1 MKKLFVYSI
10 FLFSFVSCTNS
21 SNSDSNSTISGSNP
35 SPEGLAKE
43 CCDCYQEMKSI
54 QNDSKRANKLDEC
67 MILTRTNLSKLNQL
81 GIDNDWNSEQVKD
94 AEKRFDAIYDKC
106 DY

>member
-1 MKKLFVYSI
+1 MAKSRNMKKLIVPAIILIGLS
-10 FLFSFVSCTNS
+10 SCTNS
-21 SNSDSNSTISGSNP
+21 CSRTKS

-67 MILTRTNLSKLNQL
+67 MRLTTINLSKLRQL
-81 GIDNDWNSEQVKD
+81 GIDNDWNNEQVKD

-106 DY
+106 DN